1 MAKSLRSK
9 TKRAFRSKKR
19 ETGVYAAAAAARLNR
34 LNAKLIQTTKKD
46 LDGDVI
52 VGDAQEGDTS
62 GWCWFATFGLMDPND
77 ITLDGLEAETLD
89 DIQQVRPDSMAI
101 DTEYPKRV
109 STHGPR
115 GSRREEWRKSKGR
128 DCSTEKSRAL
138 QEKTLIFNFY
148 TRDPSIGLTA

>member
-19 ETGVYAAAAAARLNR
+19 ESGAYAAAAAARLNR

-52 VGDAQEGDTS
+52 VGDAQEEDAS

-77 ITLDGLEAETLD
+77 ITLDGLEGLAGGPAPW
-89 DIQQVRPDSMAI
+89 RPYAAWSHYDSSE
-101 DTEYPKRV
+101 D
-109 STHGPR
+109 S
-115 GSRREEWRKSKGR
+115 S
-128 DCSTEKSRAL
+128 
-138 QEKTLIFNFY
+138 
-148 TRDPSIGLTA
+148 